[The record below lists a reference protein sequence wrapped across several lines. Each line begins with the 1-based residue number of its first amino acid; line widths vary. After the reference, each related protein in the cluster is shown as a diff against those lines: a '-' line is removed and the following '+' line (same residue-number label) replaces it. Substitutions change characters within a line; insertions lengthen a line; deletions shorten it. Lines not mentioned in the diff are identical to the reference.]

1 MRSER
6 SGNGDYRENGI
17 RSHTEFVNHGK
28 NFGFYSESEAA
39 KTVVH

>member
-6 SGNGDYRENGI
+6 GGSEDYRENGI

-28 NFGFYSESEAA
+28 NFEFYSEREAA
-39 KTVVH
+39 KTVAH